1 MITVVY
7 DNNPGE
13 EGLVADWGFS
23 CVVRGFARTI
33 LFDTGT
39 RGDVLLHNMGKLGI
53 LPSEIGIVVLSHID
67 YDHTGG
73 LADFLGKAGKV
84 TVFMPAVF
92 PEDFK
97 DGVRRAGATVVETKK
112 AQEVCAGTSTTGV
125 LSGVRDEQALV
136 LDTAEG
142 GVLVTG
148 CAHPGVV
155 NLARDAKA
163 HTARPLC
170 AALGGFHMG
179 GFGTR
184 EIRAVTDE
192 LRELGVERIGPCH
205 CSGERTREVMR
216 KLLGDNYLEIEVG
229 AHLTFPP
236 ANT

>member
-136 LDTAEG
+136 LDIIEGDLSSPAVNGVFLATGSIPRFDVQYISTSGLEGAELLLMEG
-142 GVLVTG
+142 GETELARVPLEGREHFVDSKDEYLILG
-148 CAHPGVV
+148 QDNNLIRV
-155 NLARDAKA
+155 NL
-163 HTARPLC
+163 
-170 AALGGFHMG
+170 
-179 GFGTR
+179 
-184 EIRAVTDE
+184 I
-192 LRELGVERIGPCH
+192 LR
-205 CSGERTREVMR
+205 
-216 KLLGDNYLEIEVG
+216 
-229 AHLTFPP
+229 
-236 ANT
+236 